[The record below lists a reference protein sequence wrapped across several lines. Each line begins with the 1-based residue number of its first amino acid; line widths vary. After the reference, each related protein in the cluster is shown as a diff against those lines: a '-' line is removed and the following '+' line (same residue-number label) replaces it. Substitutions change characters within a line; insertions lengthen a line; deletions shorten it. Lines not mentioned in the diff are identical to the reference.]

1 MSTIAVN
8 AITDANGGST
18 TSINGTT
25 PNAYNTVG
33 KNLIINGAMQ
43 IAQRGTSST
52 TTGYT
57 TVDRF
62 TTYANNTDELAFS
75 LEQSTDA
82 PDGFSNSFK
91 WTTTTAETTIDSN
104 EHVGFQQKLEGQSL
118 QQLAHGTTSAKKVT
132 LSFWVKS
139 SVTGTFAATLFK
151 TDSSRIIGFTYTI
164 NTANTWEKKA
174 ITFDGDTSGSIP
186 NDNSRELDI
195 IWHLLAGSD
204 FTSTD
209 NTSWV
214 TYTTGTWAY
223 GHAQNGVIATTN
235 ATWQITGVQL
245 EVGESATE
253 FEHRPYATEFQLCER
268 YFKYFVNH
276 PGTGRQAFISGMVF
290 STSDAYAGI
299 TFSAMRTAPTVT
311 LSGTF
316 DLYRPGALNSA
327 TAASSSMQTD
337 RSMRVNFD
345 LPSGYTAG
353 YAFWAECGTSGASIS
368 LDAEL

>member
-253 FEHRPYATEFQLCER
+253 FEHRPYTTELSLCER
-268 YFKYFVNH
+268 YYQ
-276 PGTGRQAFISGMVF
+276 TGVAGSPARYSDGY
-290 STSDAYAGI
+290 STSPANYRQK
-299 TFSAMRTAPTVT
+299 MRASPTVT
-311 LSGTF
+311 VLAGT
-316 DLYRPGALNSA
+316 AI
-327 TAASSSMQTD
+327 
-337 RSMRVNFD
+337 
-345 LPSGYTAG
+345 SGYYLATQDG
-353 YAFWAECGTSGASIS
+353 HVSYASVGTNNLASYS
-368 LDAEL
+368 FSAAAEL